1 MDSASL
7 FHELS
12 LDQMVEIGAQCQ
24 AGDILLED
32 HERFELARLIVQRKR
47 LVNVLEDMVM
57 IYYPPKYYPP
67 APS

>member
-24 AGDILLED
+24 AGDIMLED
-32 HERFELARLIVQRKR
+32 YERFELARLIVQRKT
-47 LVNVLEDMVM
+47 LVTVLEELVT
-57 IYYPPKYYPP
+57 IHYPPRYYPP
-67 APS
+67 STS